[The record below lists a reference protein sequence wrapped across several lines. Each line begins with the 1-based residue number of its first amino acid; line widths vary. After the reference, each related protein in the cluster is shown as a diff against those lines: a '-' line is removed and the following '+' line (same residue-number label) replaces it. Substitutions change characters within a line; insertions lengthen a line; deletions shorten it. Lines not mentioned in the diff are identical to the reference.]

1 MKLLF
6 VFVHGAMHSASC
18 FDKKLIPIFRKNN
31 YKTITFDL
39 PGCGDDNT
47 DIDKINL
54 ELYVNYTINII
65 NENINENEK
74 VVLVGHSLG
83 GLTIS
88 KVADIIPDKIER
100 LIYIAAIIPEN
111 NKKLFDNIKID
122 QSVFEI
128 DIDNKYLKIK
138 EEKIKNMF
146 YNNCNSD
153 DVEFAK
159 KILRPQPIK
168 PANEIV
174 LLSENFNKIP
184 KIYISTL
191 SDNMVT
197 LDQQKN
203 YIKIN
208 KFMKTINIDSDHSPF
223 FSNPEKLY
231 DIIINHDKY

>member
-1 MKLLF
+1 
-6 VFVHGAMHSASC
+6 MHSASC

-111 NKKLFDNIKID
+111 NKKL
-122 QSVFEI
+122 
-128 DIDNKYLKIK
+128 
-138 EEKIKNMF
+138 
-146 YNNCNSD
+146 
-153 DVEFAK
+153 
-159 KILRPQPIK
+159 LRPQPIK
-168 PANEIV
+168 PVNEIV

-184 KIYISTL
+184 KLYISTL

-197 LDQQKN
+197 LDQQK
-203 YIKIN
+203 
-208 KFMKTINIDSDHSPF
+208 
-223 FSNPEKLY
+223 KLY
-231 DIIINHDKY
+231 